1 MMRRGREGTTNDGKK
16 KAGRDTDG
24 AGYEVH
30 EERVK
35 ARDFEDKQDAAW
47 IAAVALRATRP

>member
-1 MMRRGREGTTNDGKK
+1 MMRRGREGTTDDGKK

-30 EERVK
+30 EERPK
-35 ARDFEDKQDAAW
+35 ARDFEDRQDAAW
-47 IAAVALRATRP
+47 VAAVALRTTRP